1 MQLTGGQMIV
11 EYLISE
17 GVEYVFAI
25 PGHGNTAL
33 IDAFVD
39 YQDRITVLPAMHEQ
53 GAAHMADG
61 FYRSSGQIAAAITSI
76 GPASTNA
83 LTGLA
88 TAYADSIPLLLITGG
103 VHTYMENRGVLQE
116 IDRPHSNNFPAMAAP
131 VVKRWWQPSR
141 LEQFPTVLHQ
151 AFNTM
156 LDGRRGPVLLDI
168 AQDLQ
173 AELGEW
179 DPPEPRRRRAAGRPS
194 GSRADIAR
202 AAQILG
208 SAKRPVLLGGGGVVQ
223 ADAAEMFVRIAEH
236 LGAPVTTTF
245 NGKGVIA
252 EDHDLYAWPCGD
264 TGSISGNAMTRS
276 ADVILAVGCRFSDRV
291 TSSYRPGVTFNIGT
305 TTKLVQIDIDGFE
318 IGKNYPVEVG
328 IVGDAKPS
336 LEDLFAELQQAVAP
350 ADYRTM
356 DYFAELQDLKRQWA
370 EHLGPM
376 QTTDHVPMT
385 LSRALAE
392 VRKVFPRN
400 GIVVTDSSSPQAHT
414 MNEFPV
420 YEPKT
425 HITDGCMQGIG
436 FGVPAALGV
445 QIGAPDRPVLAV
457 VGDGSFLMTGC
468 ELATAV
474 MASLPTVVLVFNN
487 GGWGAIANLQHRL
500 FGEEREINTK
510 FRLRTGE
517 RYYPDIAGIAKA
529 LGCHAERVE
538 DPADLAAAV
547 ERGLAVDG
555 PAVIEAMSEPELPWS
570 ATHATGEWDI
580 TVPAYLGTRER
591 YVAARGF

>member
-61 FYRSSGQIAAAITSI
+61 FYRSSGRIAAAITSI

-179 DPPEPRRRRAAGRPS
+179 DPPEPQRRRAAGRPS
-194 GSRADIAR
+194 GSRPDLAR
-202 AAQILG
+202 AAANPGIGQ
-208 SAKRPVLLGGGGVVQ
+208 ATRPPWRWWRRPGRRGR
-223 ADAAEMFVRIAEH
+223 DVRTH
-236 LGAPVTTTF
+236 RGAPGRPRHDDVQRE
-245 NGKGVIA
+245 GRDSGGPRSVRLALRRHRIDLRKRDDAERRCDSRRRLPLQRSRDLVI
-252 EDHDLYAWPCGD
+252 P
-264 TGSISGNAMTRS
+264 TRCY
-276 ADVILAVGCRFSDRV
+276 V
-291 TSSYRPGVTFNIGT
+291 
-305 TTKLVQIDIDGFE
+305 
-318 IGKNYPVEVG
+318 
-328 IVGDAKPS
+328 
-336 LEDLFAELQQAVAP
+336 
-350 ADYRTM
+350 
-356 DYFAELQDLKRQWA
+356 
-370 EHLGPM
+370 
-376 QTTDHVPMT
+376 
-385 LSRALAE
+385 
-392 VRKVFPRN
+392 
-400 GIVVTDSSSPQAHT
+400 
-414 MNEFPV
+414 
-420 YEPKT
+420 
-425 HITDGCMQGIG
+425 
-436 FGVPAALGV
+436 
-445 QIGAPDRPVLAV
+445 
-457 VGDGSFLMTGC
+457 
-468 ELATAV
+468 
-474 MASLPTVVLVFNN
+474 
-487 GGWGAIANLQHRL
+487 QHRHDHQA
-500 FGEEREINTK
+500 
-510 FRLRTGE
+510 RT
-517 RYYPDIAGIAKA
+517 D
-529 LGCHAERVE
+529 
-538 DPADLAAAV
+538 
-547 ERGLAVDG
+547 
-555 PAVIEAMSEPELPWS
+555 
-570 ATHATGEWDI
+570 
-580 TVPAYLGTRER
+580 
-591 YVAARGF
+591 